1 MDCQCQETEALLR
14 DYAAGRLTQS
24 DRQRVELIIEDCDQC
39 AETLTHLQQS
49 TAKSISQPE
58 NEETNTALSLGQILT
73 VGGLCTIYGGGIYL
87 WLDGMLHSD
96 EIPWAMKIGL
106 PALFIGIGILLTSVL
121 IQRIKAAKN
130 DPYKDVEK

>member
-1 MDCQCQETEALLR
+1 M
-14 DYAAGRLTQS
+14 
-24 DRQRVELIIEDCDQC
+24 IIEDCDQC
-39 AETLTHLQQS
+39 AKTLTHLQQS
-49 TAKSISQPE
+49 TATSTSQPE

-73 VGGLCTIYGGGIYL
+73 VGGICTLYGGGIYL

-130 DPYKDVEK
+130 DPYKDVKK